1 VSYRLLGGIPTG
13 PMLPQFYRGEMI
25 RLLLS
30 LVVLAGC
37 RGHATPLSVGRL
49 AKEYKESV
57 AVARLKYDGKEIRVR
72 GLAISDPSPPANIAD
87 QGSVLLQEESE
98 RLVCWFSSDQREE
111 FSKVKG
117 GQTLTIT
124 GVFTGEAGVELKF
137 CRLVKVE

>member
-1 VSYRLLGGIPTG
+1 MLGGIPTG
-13 PMLPQFYRGEMI
+13 PMLPQFYRGEMT

-57 AVARLKYDGKEIRVR
+57 AVTRLKYDGKEIRVR
-72 GLAISDPSPPANIAD
+72 GLAISAPSPPANIAGE
-87 QGSVLLQEESE
+87 GSVLLQEESE
-98 RLVCWFSSDQREE
+98 KLACWFSSDQVQE
-111 FSKVKG
+111 FSKVRG

-124 GVFTGEAGVELKF
+124 GVFSGEAGVELKF
-137 CRLVKVE
+137 CRLIEAE